1 MSRYP
6 HLPGRRYLAG
16 CLLALVASGFTPAL
30 PAQDLACDPGAVALK
45 GAEIRVSPGGQDT
58 ANLQCALDEATR
70 LGVQKVKL
78 DPGTFT
84 LDAVVSARDFQGQ
97 VEGTTRAST
106 IVEARGQGAFRFE
119 VGAPSV
125 KFMTIRLTNPGG
137 AVAVEFSS
145 DASDCSR
152 RTIFAEVDRVN
163 FEATQGTSARTAGV
177 IAVAAD
183 GCGASDQR
191 LLGKLTVNRSD
202 FAAVWDGVATAMTGG
217 AVVTVSFN
225 EFETLNFCY
234 LGRDSSQDTSIIGN
248 RCEFGSH
255 GTAAEQNSAS
265 APASTRMRVVNNRF
279 TYRGSQPPGF
289 SGTPVCMAWV
299 GNQGSTVVGSAEA
312 NSCSTGPSR
321 FEMVGAFAAGTERL
335 RLSGNAF
342 GGDYE
347 RAVWLTQAADTVLD
361 ANQFSNSFSTAD
373 VLVDVSCARTIIG
386 PQQAAQVL
394 NNSNSTYILN

>member
-1 MSRYP
+1 MSRRQR
-6 HLPGRRYLAG
+6 LSRRRPLAG
-16 CLLALVASGFTPAL
+16 CLLALVAGGFAPAL
-30 PAQDLACDPGAVALK
+30 PAQELACDPDTVVLQ
-45 GAEIRVSPGGQDT
+45 GAEILVSPGGQAT
-58 ANLQCALDEATR
+58 ADLQCALNEATR

-78 DPGTFT
+78 GQGTFT
-84 LDAVVSARDFQGQ
+84 LDAPVSARDFQGQ

-125 KFMTIRLTNPGG
+125 KFMTIRLTNPSG
-137 AVAVEFSS
+137 AVAIEFTS
-145 DASDCSR
+145 DASNCSR
-152 RTIFAEVDRVN
+152 RTIFAEVDRVD
-163 FEATQGTSARTAGV
+163 FEATQGNSARTAGV

-183 GCGASDQR
+183 GCGDSDQR
-191 LLGKLTVNRSD
+191 LLGKLTVNRSA
-202 FAAVWDGVATAMTGG
+202 FAALWDGVATAMTGN

-225 EFETLNFCY
+225 DFQTLNFCY

-248 RCEFGSH
+248 NCEFGSH
-255 GTAAEQNSAS
+255 GTAVEQSSAS

-299 GNQGSTVVGSAEA
+299 GNQVSTVVGSAEE

-321 FEMVGAFAAGTERL
+321 FEMVGAFAAGTARL

-347 RAVWLTQAADTVLD
+347 RAVWLAQASDTVLD

-373 VLVDVSCARTIIG
+373 VLVEVSSARTIIG
-386 PQQAAQVL
+386 PQQTAQVL